1 MSFFSNWFSQ
11 IWHQSIIQN
20 FCRNWQASYKI
31 YMENIWP
38 RISKKEK
45 KKKKRKEK
53 IKLEILYYL
62 IFKAYVKL
70 HLTRLCGILA

>member
-1 MSFFSNWFSQ
+1 
-11 IWHQSIIQN
+11 
-20 FCRNWQASYKI
+20 
-31 YMENIWP
+31 MENIWP